1 MKKIGLFLLSILTV
15 LSVMIPIGGIAAAE
29 QADTAYTFPAEYS
42 EKLDSRY
49 VKLDIDKLDACLYA
63 LLNYN
68 GEVEYRLVVE
78 QAHEDHTDIGLM
90 PVTLQHAVVHD
101 EDQPE
106 ILITVHPDKGFI
118 EDEWF
123 LTSFSKQLKKQAKKG
138 KLTVETEFGDIV
150 FDLDN
155 MQKKAKKD
163 HHRGKTPPTEAPDA
177 VTTEA
182 PATSPTSAATNKPSG
197 SETPANTPKPTKTPS
212 GNTTPKPTQKP
223 TNTPK
228 PTSTPKPDETPND
241 DWFACGWCDKWFK
254 TESECNSHISQAH
267 PKCSICG
274 ARFEN
279 QAKLDSH
286 VASAHAST
294 PTPTPT
300 PTSTPTPTPTNTP
313 APTPSGHYEQ
323 RWVVDKPEQ
332 GHSEWVCNGCGHHS
346 MSEGENTAHQKN
358 HVMNDEP
365 AGWHVIH
372 VTDSPE
378 EGHWEEVWVPD
389 P

>member
-1 MKKIGLFLLSILTV
+1 MRSLFIRFLSILTV

-29 QADTAYTFPAEYS
+29 QADTAYAFPAEHT

-78 QAHEDHTDIGLM
+78 QTHEDHTDIGLM

-163 HHRGKTPPTEAPDA
+163 PHKGKTPPTEAPDA
-177 VTTEA
+177 VTTEG

-197 SETPANTPKPTKTPS
+197 SETPANTPKPTKTP
-212 GNTTPKPTQKP
+212 KPSD
-223 TNTPK
+223 NGGD
-228 PTSTPKPDETPND
+228 SNCM
-241 DWFACGWCDKWFK
+241 CGWCDAVFSS
-254 TESECNSHISQAH
+254 ESALNAHIAQSHPACPYCGMRYLNQTNLNAHISREH
-267 PKCSICG
+267 S
-274 ARFEN
+274 
-279 QAKLDSH
+279 
-286 VASAHAST
+286 ST
-294 PTPTPT
+294 PAPTEAPTPK
-300 PTSTPTPTPTNTP
+300 PTNTP

-323 RWVVDKPEQ
+323 RWVVDVPEQ
-332 GHSEWVCNGCGHHS
+332 GHSEWVCNVCGHHS
-346 MSEGENTAHQKN
+346 MSSSENSQHQFGHADAGEGSGYHVDYIIDVPEQGHYEN
-358 HVMNDEP
+358 
-365 AGWHVIH
+365 
-372 VTDSPE
+372 
-378 EGHWEEVWVPD
+378 VWVPD

>member
-1 MKKIGLFLLSILTV
+1 MKKISLFLLSILTV

-29 QADTAYTFPAEYS
+29 QADTSYAFPAEYT

-163 HHRGKTPPTEAPDA
+163 PHKGKTPSTTDAPSENPT
-177 VTTEA
+177 T
-182 PATSPTSAATNKPSG
+182 KPSG
-197 SETPANTPKPTKTPS
+197 ETATATPKPTAKPS
-212 GNTTPKPTQKP
+212 ENPITNPPSNPTSAPTAAPTSAPTAAPTTNP
-223 TNTPK
+223 TNPPE
-228 PTSTPKPDETPND
+228 PT
-241 DWFACGWCDKWFK
+241 A
-254 TESECNSHISQAH
+254 A
-267 PKCSICG
+267 
-274 ARFEN
+274 
-279 QAKLDSH
+279 
-286 VASAHAST
+286 
-294 PTPTPT
+294 PTAAPT
-300 PTSTPTPTPTNTP
+300 
-313 APTPSGHYEQ
+313 AQPTPSGHYER
-323 RWVVDKPEQ
+323 RWVVDKPAVT
-332 GHSEWVCNGCGHHS
+332 HDEWVCSCGHHS
-346 MSEGENTAHQKN
+346 MSSSENNQHQKN
-358 HVMNDEP
+358 HALNGEST
-365 AGWHVIH
+365 WWQVIT

-378 EGHWEEVWVPD
+378 EGHWEEVWVQD

>member
-1 MKKIGLFLLSILTV
+1 MKKISLFLLSILTV

-29 QADTAYTFPAEYS
+29 QSDTAYAFPAEYN

-78 QAHEDHTDIGLM
+78 QTHEDHTDIGLM

-163 HHRGKTPPTEAPDA
+163 PHKGKTPTEKPSENPTSSPVNTPAGTNAPD
-177 VTTEA
+177 
-182 PATSPTSAATNKPSG
+182 ATNKPTTAPATQPPQNPTATPNPTNSPESG
-197 SETPANTPKPTKTPS
+197 EKHSCGWCDASFSSESALNSHIASTHPACPYCGSRYYNQSVLNTHVANEHSTTPTPAPTATPKPT
-212 GNTTPKPTQKP
+212 
-223 TNTPK
+223 
-228 PTSTPKPDETPND
+228 D
-241 DWFACGWCDKWFK
+241 
-254 TESECNSHISQAH
+254 
-267 PKCSICG
+267 
-274 ARFEN
+274 
-279 QAKLDSH
+279 
-286 VASAHAST
+286 
-294 PTPTPT
+294 
-300 PTSTPTPTPTNTP
+300 TP
-313 APTPSGHYEQ
+313 APTPSGHWER
-323 RWVVDKPEQ
+323 RWVVDVPRQ
-332 GHSEWVCNGCGHHS
+332 THSEWVCNCGARFT
-346 MSEGENTAHQKN
+346 SESAHDAHCKAHALAGENTRYWVETIVDQ
-358 HVMNDEP
+358 
-365 AGWHVIH
+365 
-372 VTDSPE
+372 E
-378 EGHWEEVWVPD
+378 EQGHWEDVWVPD

>member
-29 QADTAYTFPAEYS
+29 QADTVYAFPAEYT

-49 VKLDIDKLDACLYA
+49 VKLDIDKLNACLYA

-163 HHRGKTPPTEAPDA
+163 PHRGKTPPTEAPDA
-177 VTTEA
+177 VTTEG

-197 SETPANTPKPTKTPS
+197 SENPANTPKPTKTPS
-212 GNTTPKPTQKP
+212 GNTTPKPT
-223 TNTPK
+223 NTPK
-228 PTSTPKPDETPND
+228 PSDNTGGDSNCMCAWCDAVFSSESALNAHIAQSHPVCPYCGGRYLNQTTLNAHISREHSSTPAP
-241 DWFACGWCDKWFK
+241 
-254 TESECNSHISQAH
+254 TEA
-267 PKCSICG
+267 
-274 ARFEN
+274 
-279 QAKLDSH
+279 
-286 VASAHAST
+286 
-294 PTPTPT
+294 PTPK
-300 PTSTPTPTPTNTP
+300 PTNTP
-313 APTPSGHYEQ
+313 APTPSGHYEK